1 MLPASNKNQ
10 EAEIINLNLPSVD
23 NILTP
28 TQANGYQIV
37 MPAMELSAAV
47 ERRKMLVA
55 FTQKLM
61 VPGKDYGVIPGTTDK
76 PTLLKP
82 GAEKLLNYFG
92 LTTRFEIINDVK
104 DWTGEHH
111 NGEPFFHYEIRSQI
125 FYREQLIAEGFGC
138 CNSWEKKFRY
148 RNAKRV
154 CPSCH
159 QPAIMLSK
167 FNGGYYCNPKQGGC
181 GKNFPAND
189 PQLVNQQDEK
199 ISNPDIADQ
208 VNTILKIAKKRAF
221 IDATLLAVNA
231 SEFFS
236 QDLEDF
242 AEAEVVVSDNGKNGQ
257 ATGVEDISDETNKPV
272 NVATRDELLSVLRVL
287 FERLNLKK
295 YAVAYTQYLVEKYG
309 IKEIGELT
317 VAHINEQIWVL
328 QKCVGNKRKL
338 NQLTKILGAVKV
350 AG

>member
-10 EAEIINLNLPSVD
+10 EAEIINLPSVD

-28 TQANGYQIV
+28 SHTNGHQIV
-37 MPAMELSAAV
+37 MPVMELAAAV

-92 LTTRFEIINDVK
+92 LTTRFEIIDK
-104 DWTGEHH
+104 EQDWTGEHH
-111 NGEPFFHYEIRSQI
+111 NGEPFFHYEIRCQI
-125 FYREQLIAEGFGC
+125 YYREQLIAEGFGC
-138 CNSWEKKFRY
+138 CNSFEKKFRY

-181 GKNFPAND
+181 GKNFLAND
-189 PQLVNQQDEK
+189 HQLVNQQGEK
-199 ISNPDIADQ
+199 IANPDIADQ

-242 AEAEVVVSDNGKNGQ
+242 GEVVVPDNGNNVQ
-257 ATGVEDISDETNKPV
+257 APV
-272 NVATRDELLSVLRVL
+272 NGEDKSDAPAENSTEPNREELLAELRTL
-287 FERLNLKK
+287 FEQLGLRKFALN
-295 YAVAYTQYLVEKYG
+295 YTQYLVEKYG
-309 IKEIGELT
+309 IQDIGEL
-317 VAHINEQIWVL
+317 
-328 QKCVGNKRKL
+328 
-338 NQLTKILGAVKV
+338 
-350 AG
+350 